1 MSTARRCP
9 GCNLLVLPE
18 VAHHGQ
24 SAYCP
29 RCQTRLYRGG
39 TARFNAELA
48 IAAAGLILF
57 IPTVTLPLITIRL
70 FGQMIPATLPSGA
83 ITLSTSF
90 PGVATLILF
99 CSVIAPLLVMSA
111 VFSAQFSLKFRKFRL
126 FKLST
131 WVLHHLKQWVM
142 LDVFLVSL
150 AIACFKVQE
159 VADINVGLGLYC
171 LITMQILFLVLLT
184 RISVRRYWDAWQPE
198 NEHISDDLDTLCTT
212 CHLTQEH
219 LTHCRRCNSAL
230 HDRIPHSI
238 QKTWAYL
245 ISASIFILPA
255 NLYPISI
262 FMNNGKRIEDTIFS
276 GVAELVKSGMT
287 GIAAIIFIASIIVPI
302 AKIISLAYILLAV
315 QFKRNTRH
323 LFRMRVFRAV
333 HWIGKWSV
341 MDLFVIAI
349 MVTLIDR
356 GQVLD
361 FTPGPGAIAFA
372 VVVVLTMLA
381 AESLDSRLIWD
392 NYEQR
397 SK

>member
-18 VAHHGQ
+18 VAQQGH

-57 IPTVTLPLITIRL
+57 IPTMTLPLITIRL
-70 FGQMIPATLPSGA
+70 FGQMIPATLPSGTL
-83 ITLSTSF
+83 TLSENF
-90 PGVATLILF
+90 PGVAALILF
-99 CSVIAPLLVMSA
+99 CSVIAPLLVIGS
-111 VFSAQFSLKFRKFRL
+111 VYSAQYSLKFRHFAL
-126 FKLST
+126 FKAST
-131 WVLHHLKQWVM
+131 WVLNHLKQWVM

-159 VADINVGLGLYC
+159 VAEINIGLGLYC
-171 LITMQILFLVLLT
+171 LITLQILFLVLLT

-198 NEHISDDLDTLCTT
+198 DEHISDDLDTLCTT

-276 GVAELVKSGMT
+276 GVAELVRTGMT
-287 GIAAIIFIASIIVPI
+287 GIAAIIFIASIIVPV
-302 AKIISLAYILLAV
+302 AKILSLAYILLAI
-315 QFKRNTRH
+315 QFKRKTHH
-323 LFRMRVFRAV
+323 LLRMRVFRAV